1 MIESRILN
9 ISIEIEINWKWK
21 IVHILMKIIF
31 YKAFSSE
38 NHDWS
43 SLVWF
48 QDNRWSK
55 CHHMLF
61 QQLYFSLEIEVALR
75 RNIFSQFLWQFLWH
89 GNFPNLLTSTLTY
102 SIFLV
107 ECSFIIPYFI
117 FTGHVCFMYSRNYRF
132 NWHPKQIWGYLQ
144 KREGKKV
151 KIAVMYILEML
162 QI

>member
-1 MIESRILN
+1 
-9 ISIEIEINWKWK
+9 
-21 IVHILMKIIF
+21 
-31 YKAFSSE
+31 
-38 NHDWS
+38 
-43 SLVWF
+43 
-48 QDNRWSK
+48 
-55 CHHMLF
+55 MLF
-61 QQLYFSLEIEVALR
+61 PQLYFSLEIEVALR

-162 QI
+162 QIQPKSKLIEPSCFVFISFLCRTVNILLTFTFDSKIPKS